1 MPNKT
6 EAIVLAAGRGKR
18 LDGAGADLPKVLR
31 QAAGRPLLRYVTDGL
46 GFLGQSA
53 IILVVGYKAEAVVSA
68 FPGYS
73 YAVQEQ
79 QLGTANAAACGLA
92 CVSPDTEHVLVCCG
106 DMPLISENTY
116 RSLLLRH
123 TDSGA
128 DATVLACACA
138 RPLPYGRV
146 ILAPDGGFVKIV
158 EDKDASEEE
167 KRVTAL
173 NTGLYVFR
181 KSALEQALGQ
191 ITSNNAQN
199 EFYLTDA
206 PAIIA
211 VRGGRVSALCMRI
224 ETEITGVNTP
234 EDLAFVEAELMKHR
248 RS

>member
-1 MPNKT
+1 MSNKT

-31 QAAGRPLLRYVTDGL
+31 QAAGKPLLRYVAQGL

-53 IILVVGYKAEAVVSA
+53 VILVVGYKAETVVA
-68 FPGYS
+68 EFPEYK

-92 CVSPDTEHVLVCCG
+92 RVSADAEHVLVCCG

-116 RSLLLRH
+116 RSLTRRH
-123 TDSGA
+123 IDGGN
-128 DATVLACACA
+128 DATVLVCTCA

-146 ILAPDGGFVKIV
+146 IVAPDGEFVKIV
-158 EDKDASEEE
+158 EDKDATDEE
-167 KRVTAL
+167 KRVTNL
-173 NTGLYVFR
+173 NAGLYVFR
-181 KSALEQALGQ
+181 KSALEHALGQ

-206 PAIIA
+206 PAIIKA
-211 VRGGRVSALCMRI
+211 QGGSVSALCLPI
-224 ETEITGVNTP
+224 EAEITGVNTP
-234 EDLAFVEAELMKHR
+234 EDLAFVEAELLKNR
-248 RS
+248 KA